1 MILRAYSE
9 ESGTIAQQKQI
20 DYLLGLRAKNRQ
32 TQIDLLQQHLQTK
45 EVFAEIDKHIEKL
58 QIYKINIDANIID
71 KQEQILQKG
80 IFSKDGQATLPH

>member
-9 ESGTIAQQKQI
+9 ESVTIAQQKQI

-32 TQIDLLQQHLQTK
+32 TQIDLLQQHLQAK

-58 QIYKINIDANIID
+58 QIYKINIDAKNID
-71 KQEQILQKG
+71 KQEQILQKR